1 MSTVQDGLSTEEKA
15 DIFALG
21 RKIQSHFAANAAPM
35 LEENAEALS
44 AAYEKAGDAAYGVYL
59 GLLYRPIRRQME
71 AAGLR
76 AVPAFPGDFDASREW
91 GNEDE
96 TDNQRWMWST
106 IEGEHGRPLGT
117 IVTIAHH
124 SHARFEVPR
133 PPEILAL
140 RETDKAAVEAEL
152 SRRSPEFAS
161 APEFSIWYAN
171 YLAEQE

>member
-1 MSTVQDGLSTEEKA
+1 MSTVQDGLSTEERA

-21 RKIQSHFAANAAPM
+21 RKIQNHFAENAAPM
-35 LEENAEALS
+35 LEENAEVLN

-76 AVPAFPGDFDASREW
+76 AAPAFPGDFDASREW

-96 TDNQRWMWST
+96 TDNQRWMWT
-106 IEGEHGRPLGT
+106 VIENADGQPLGS

-124 SHARFEVPR
+124 SHARFEIPR

-140 RETDKAAVEAEL
+140 RETEKADVERALSQRSTDFANAE
-152 SRRSPEFAS
+152 
-161 APEFSIWYAN
+161 EFSVWYAN
-171 YLAEQE
+171 YLKQS